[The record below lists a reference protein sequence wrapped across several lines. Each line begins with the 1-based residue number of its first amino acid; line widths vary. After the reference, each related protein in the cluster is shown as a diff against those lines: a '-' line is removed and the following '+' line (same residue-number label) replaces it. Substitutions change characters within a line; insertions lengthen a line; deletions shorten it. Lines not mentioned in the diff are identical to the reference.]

1 VDNVLDLGVGGGD
14 RLQKIALIVPTY
26 IYVSSR
32 FYANQMELLNNFPE
46 HIEIEV
52 IIGVYTPHAM
62 RMAVRNL
69 LDPKLHAQDWERLV
83 VIEADMILPKAAL
96 LKHALHTDDIVGSVY
111 VQHSP
116 PFLINAQWQA
126 ADGSRKWGHPTPE
139 SWRGIFDQGPALVKC
154 DVVGLGCTSIARR
167 VIDDWPKNPQGH
179 YSPLMFW
186 NDYSKDDAG
195 DSTTLGEIS
204 HDVWFCTHAR
214 DLGYN
219 VYLDT
224 SIQCA
229 QLTEGEVTVANYV
242 NHHPDAFRVKREPV
256 RRGPGSEIGR

>member
-1 VDNVLDLGVGGGD
+1 MSHPSSKGSDELLQQHPVDGRRSVAVCL
-14 RLQKIALIVPTY
+14 RLEPAKRGTAGQRFIALDRRLPCQIVP
-26 IYVSSR
+26 
-32 FYANQMELLNNFPE
+32 
-46 HIEIEV
+46 
-52 IIGVYTPHAM
+52 
-62 RMAVRNL
+62 
-69 LDPKLHAQDWERLV
+69 ERVV
-83 VIEADMILPKAAL
+83 VIEADMILPKNAL
-96 LKHALHTDDIVGSVY
+96 LKHAMHTDDIVGSVY

-154 DVVGLGCTSIARR
+154 DVVGLGCTSIARK
-167 VIDDWPKNPQGH
+167 VIEEWPEDT
-179 YSPLMFW
+179 LMFW
-186 NDYSKDDAG
+186 NDYSRDDKG
-195 DSTTLGEIS
+195 DPTTLGEVS

-242 NHHPDAFRVKREPV
+242 KHHPDAFRPKKMLVP
-256 RRGPGSEIGR
+256 RGPGSERGRS